1 VNFSGEAMQRKSVSG
16 FTLVEMMIVIALIGI
31 IAAIASPNFFAYR
44 ENTNL
49 KEAARDISSE
59 ILYWK
64 QRAVS
69 DSSSYRINFN
79 ASSSSYTIQQVTGG
93 VFTDLTT
100 KNISP
105 GNASIAIYG
114 TPSFWPGGVTYVT
127 LHPRGTSTNGSIK
140 LIHNKRLSEATITVN
155 TMGRVKVTYVL
166 K

>member
-1 VNFSGEAMQRKSVSG
+1 MQKKSVSG

-31 IAAIASPNFFAYR
+31 IAAIAAPNFFAYR

-49 KEAARDISSE
+49 KEAARDISSD

-69 DSSSYRINFN
+69 DSAAYRINFN
-79 ASSSSYTIQQVTGG
+79 ASSSYTIQQVIGS
-93 VFTDLTT
+93 VVTDLAT

-105 GNASIAIYG
+105 GNASIAING
-114 TPSFWPGGVTYVT
+114 TPSFMPGGVTYVT
-127 LHPRGTSTNGSIK
+127 LNARGTSTNGSIK

-155 TMGRVKVTYVL
+155 IMGRVKVEYAL